1 MENKAW
7 KAVSPKHYKE
17 IVPGYQ
23 YMHMM
28 MYMLK
33 NPDDHLLGQI
43 YKYLMRL
50 GKKDTEAQELGKSFW
65 YLGFW
70 LLWRQHSDIETL
82 TKTLQEIDRD
92 IKAIREDV

>member
-1 MENKAW
+1 MEEKVW

-17 IVPGYQ
+17 VVPGFE

-33 NPDDHLLGQI
+33 NPDDHLLGQV

-50 GKKDTEAQELGKSFW
+50 GKKDNESQELGKVFW
-65 YLGFW
+65 YLSFW
-70 LLWRQHSDIETL
+70 LLWKHTDIETL
-82 TKTLQEIDRD
+82 TETLKEIDNG
-92 IKAIREDV
+92 IKSVREDV